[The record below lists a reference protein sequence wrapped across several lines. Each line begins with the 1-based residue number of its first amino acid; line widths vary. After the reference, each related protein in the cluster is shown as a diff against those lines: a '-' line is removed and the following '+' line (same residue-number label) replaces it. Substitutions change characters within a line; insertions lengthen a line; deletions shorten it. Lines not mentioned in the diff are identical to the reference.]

1 MKVNKKDMGR
11 RVKKARQQKNLTQDQ
26 LAEIIGTSTAHISHI
41 ENARGN
47 ASIDTIIDIMDA
59 LDLSPNELF
68 CGTVETAKPHLL
80 TESVELLNQFSTER
94 VNMYNRQWEMELEE
108 KKERERNK

>member
-11 RVKKARQQKNLTQDQ
+11 RVKKARQQKNLTQEK

-47 ASIDTIIDIMDA
+47 ASIDTVIDIMDA

-94 VNMYNRQWEMELEE
+94 VNLYNRQWEMELEE